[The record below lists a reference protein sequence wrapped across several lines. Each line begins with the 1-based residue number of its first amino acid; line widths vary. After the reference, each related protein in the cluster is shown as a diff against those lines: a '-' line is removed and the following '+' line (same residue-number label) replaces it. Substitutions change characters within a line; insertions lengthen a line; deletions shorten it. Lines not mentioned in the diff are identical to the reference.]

1 MKTIISTFFV
11 ATMVGALCL
20 SVSSC
25 SEEYE
30 MGNGKYKVSLIP
42 HKLRVSSS
50 NSYSMKT
57 LLDDDNN
64 FAGYEISET
73 TGHAMTYNLK
83 VEAENTPWKFID
95 IPDWIT
101 LSPASGNSSEAVTM
115 TVNANSPTET
125 ERQVT
130 LALESTD
137 PEWEYSIPITIKQ
150 VAASPS
156 LSKKDYFSSF
166 TSQGGTKDCQFSA
179 NFVPT
184 IEYEDNSDKW
194 FTASIEKTND
204 SYNNMP
210 LYTMYVTVSANEET
224 TSRTGYVLLKF
235 GDKTMAKIEVSQYAF
250 SPSSSVSNSNFYIS
264 YEGGTKFITYTANFT
279 PEIQYDDIKS
289 WCDVSLD
296 TSAKTVT
303 LDVKPNNTDD
313 TRSGYVYL
321 MYKGMKIETIYVYQY
336 AFSPSASFSSNYLWM
351 EKKGETRTV
360 SYTANFTP
368 TINYDGIKSWCN
380 VSVDTNSKTITI
392 TASENTTDWQRSGYI
407 RILYNE
413 KEKASI
419 RIYQY
424 GY

>member
-101 LSPASGNSSEAVTM
+101 LSPASDNSSEAVTM

-250 SPSSSVSNSNFYIS
+250 SPS
-264 YEGGTKFITYTANFT
+264 
-279 PEIQYDDIKS
+279 
-289 WCDVSLD
+289 
-296 TSAKTVT
+296 
-303 LDVKPNNTDD
+303 
-313 TRSGYVYL
+313 
-321 MYKGMKIETIYVYQY
+321 
-336 AFSPSASFSSNYLWM
+336 ASFSSNYLWM